1 MTDNELL
8 EKLQSTINFYKD
20 SLKDYEKALSYLKEG
35 DKYYPIIIDKM
46 LEASDEIDRCSRII
60 RKKTESL

>member
-1 MTDNELL
+1 MTDTEFLG
-8 EKLQSTINFYKD
+8 KLQSTINFYKD

-35 DKYYPIIIDKM
+35 DKHYPIIIDKM

-60 RKKTESL
+60 KEKTKLL